1 MHDLI
6 KEKSLIWNTR
16 LKICMDAQEYSQASL
31 AKALND
37 KYDTSYGQ
45 KDVSRWL
52 NTGAKIKN
60 GEVGFPKYE
69 TMVLI
74 ADFFNVDLGYLIGET
89 EEESFSLEKAS
100 SYMGLKGES
109 IQSIR
114 KMTNPESKSIFLW
127 VDIREALDRFFSAKG
142 FANFTTCLSD
152 LNNKYM
158 LPQRESRSFENLDR
172 AIDYMQDIDFQVKV
186 QRYELNEA
194 LILLINEI
202 YPDPPKADLDIQEES
217 EI

>member
-1 MHDLI
+1 MYDLI
-6 KEKSLIWNTR
+6 KEKSLIWNSR
-16 LKICMDAQEYSQASL
+16 LKICMDAREYSQASL

-45 KDVSRWL
+45 KDVSRWI
-52 NTGAKIKN
+52 NIGAKIRN
-60 GEVGFPKYE
+60 GKVGFPKYE

-74 ADFFNVDLGYLIGET
+74 ADFFNVDIGYLTGET
-89 EEESFSLEKAS
+89 DEESFSLEKAC
-100 SYMGLKGES
+100 SYMCLKGES

-114 KMTNPESKSIFLW
+114 KMTNPESKSMFLW
-127 VDIREALDRFFSAKG
+127 GDIREALNRFFSAKG

-158 LPQRESRSFENLDR
+158 LPQRENHSFQNLDK
-172 AIDYMQDIDFQVKV
+172 AIDYMRDIDFQVKV
-186 QRYELNEA
+186 ERYELNEA
-194 LILLINEI
+194 LIMLINEI
-202 YPDPPKADLDIQEES
+202 YPDPPKADLNIQEET